1 MKAIGYRQ
9 SLPVTDANA
18 LENITLPVPEASG
31 HDLAHTMLE
40 SQQAHGKIVL
50 EGF

>member
-31 HDLAHTMLE
+31 HDLLIEVKAAGASANTCRKSE
-40 SQQAHGKIVL
+40 
-50 EGF
+50 